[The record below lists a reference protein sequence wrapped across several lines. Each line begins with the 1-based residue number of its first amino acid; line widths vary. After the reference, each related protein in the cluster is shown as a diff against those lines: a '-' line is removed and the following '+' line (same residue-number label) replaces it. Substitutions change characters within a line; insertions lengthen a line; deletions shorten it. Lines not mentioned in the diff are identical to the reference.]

1 MEKKPK
7 ITVSVTLNAQTFK
20 RFALFDTFAVK
31 KRGRS
36 PALFSCILIAFSF
49 AALLLRREQSGLIA
63 AVLLVIGLGLPILY
77 VGTFWSQLN
86 VQVERFKLGKGRK
99 VYTVWLAEEGVTVR
113 NDQRQEELLQLA
125 WPEIDRVYQRRDC
138 VYLYVSREKAFLL
151 PNGQSDASDQAV
163 WQMFTE
169 HMQAE
174 RLRGLKG

>member
-1 MEKKPK
+1 M
-7 ITVSVTLNAQTFK
+7 
-20 RFALFDTFAVK
+20 
-31 KRGRS
+31 
-36 PALFSCILIAFSF
+36 
-49 AALLLRREQSGLIA
+49 
-63 AVLLVIGLGLPILY
+63 LLVIGLGLPILY